1 MPLSRRLTSLWRNLF
16 RKDRMDRELTE
27 EIRAHLEML
36 VDSKIEEGLD
46 PAEARR
52 AALIELGGEDQVKEG
67 VRDIRMGRQLDTL
80 LHDLRFGARMLRKTP
95 GFTIIAILM
104 LALGIGANTAIFS
117 VVNAV
122 LLRSLPYRDTD
133 RLVLVSYT
141 FMNLAVHSASLEEF
155 LEWRDRENVFEQIA
169 AYKPDFVDL
178 SGIGEPER
186 LAAAFVSSNM
196 FATLG
201 VGPELGRDFV
211 STDGKDSRPPVVILS
226 DALWRRRFGSDP
238 QIIGRAIA
246 PDHHP
251 HDVTPCSP

>member
-1 MPLSRRLTSLWRNLF
+1 MENLL
-16 RKDRMDRELTE
+16 KDL
-27 EIRAHLEML
+27 
-36 VDSKIEEGLD
+36 KY
-46 PAEARR
+46 
-52 AALIELGGEDQVKEG
+52 
-67 VRDIRMGRQLDTL
+67 
-80 LHDLRFGARMLRKTP
+80 GARMLFRSKA
-95 GFTIIAILM
+95 FSLIAVLS

-201 VGPELGRDFV
+201 VGQSSVATSFQQTAR
-211 STDGKDSRPPVVILS
+211 T
-226 DALWRRRFGSDP
+226 AARRL
-238 QIIGRAIA
+238 
-246 PDHHP
+246 
-251 HDVTPCSP
+251 